1 MFWGTAV
8 YGVTIALLFL
18 MGLAAQQILPN
29 VVEEFGTADAVI
41 PALAIKI
48 LPPGLTGLALSGI
61 LSVMMSTADSYLLV
75 SVQTVV
81 SDLGKTFHPAMKEK
95 QEILF
100 SRIASVVLALGALVI
115 ALYIKSAYDVLMFA
129 WAFYAAGGRT
139 GPPWRLCTGRE
150 PPAPASWPGC
160 WGASWSP
167 WSGSWWAS
175 PWVWVPPSPAP
186 SPAASCWWESAWPHT
201 GSAPL

>member
-1 MFWGTAV
+1 
-8 YGVTIALLFL
+8 
-18 MGLAAQQILPN
+18 
-29 VVEEFGTADAVI
+29 
-41 PALAIKI
+41 
-48 LPPGLTGLALSGI
+48 
-61 LSVMMSTADSYLLV
+61 MMSTADSYLLV

-129 WAFYAAGGRT
+129 WAFYAAAAG
-139 GPPWRLCTGRE
+139 L
-150 PPAPASWPGC
+150 PALAALYWKKATSAGIMAGML
-160 WGASWSP
+160 GASWSP